1 MIHKINCLQT
11 IHYHV
16 NMPNRKL
23 TRCIIDSS
31 LQDLIYPSSICFLVN
46 DDMNSTSRK
55 KSPTITT
62 SRHLHKKVNSFLT
75 NLTHWLFM
83 YMYHKCQW
91 YTGKNILTQLLI
103 HQLLKTLTWGS
114 EAKIL
119 SVLLVQHFSSCRLL
133 SMMHLVS
140 YMCYTLAVVDTEPDV
155 FT

>member
-31 LQDLIYPSSICFLVN
+31 LQDLIYPSSICFLVH

-62 SRHLHKKVNSFLT
+62 SRHLHKKSKLISDKPNSLA
-75 NLTHWLFM
+75 LHVHVPQMPMVHWKE
-83 YMYHKCQW
+83 HPDAI
-91 YTGKNILTQLLI
+91 TDPSAPKNSNMRQ
-103 HQLLKTLTWGS
+103 
-114 EAKIL
+114 
-119 SVLLVQHFSSCRLL
+119 
-133 SMMHLVS
+133 
-140 YMCYTLAVVDTEPDV
+140 
-155 FT
+155 